1 MFLNK
6 KTQHYTVIAVFC
18 CEFVYNL

>member
-6 KTQHYTVIAVFC
+6 KTQSIVV
-18 CEFVYNL
+18 V